1 MKLVRILFLIFII
14 GYYSK
19 ILFQV
24 LNNQATYDNLK
35 AFTISAIISMPSII
49 SSGLSFFAA
58 TFLQISFYLKK
69 GEAGE

>member
-1 MKLVRILFLIFII
+1 MKLVRILFLIFIN

-24 LNNQATYDNLK
+24 INNQATYDNLK
-35 AFTISAIISMPSII
+35 TFTIGAIIS
-49 SSGLSFFAA
+49 FFVA

>member
-24 LNNQATYDNLK
+24 LNNQTTYDNLK
-35 AFTISAIISMPSII
+35 AFTIGAII
-49 SSGLSFFAA
+49 SFFAA
-58 TFLQISFYLKK
+58 TFLQISFNLKK

>member
-35 AFTISAIISMPSII
+35 AFTII
-49 SSGLSFFAA
+49 SFFAA

>member
-1 MKLVRILFLIFII
+1 MKLVRILFLIFIS

-24 LNNQATYDNLK
+24 INNQATYDNLK
-35 AFTISAIISMPSII
+35 ALTIGAIIS
-49 SSGLSFFAA
+49 FFVA

>member
-1 MKLVRILFLIFII
+1 MKLVRILFLIFIS

-19 ILFQV
+19 VLFQV
-24 LNNQATYDNLK
+24 INDQATYDNLK
-35 AFTISAIISMPSII
+35 AFTIGAIIS
-49 SSGLSFFAA
+49 FFVA

>member
-1 MKLVRILFLIFII
+1 MKLVRILFLIFIS

-35 AFTISAIISMPSII
+35 AFTISAIIS
-49 SSGLSFFAA
+49 FFAA

>member
-1 MKLVRILFLIFII
+1 MKLVRILFLIFIS

-19 ILFQV
+19 TLFQV
-24 LNNQATYDNLK
+24 INNQATYDNLK
-35 AFTISAIISMPSII
+35 AFTIGAIIS
-49 SSGLSFFAA
+49 FFVA

>member
-19 ILFQV
+19 ILLQV
-24 LNNQATYDNLK
+24 INNQATYDNLK
-35 AFTISAIISMPSII
+35 SFTISVIIS
-49 SSGLSFFAA
+49 FFVA

>member
-1 MKLVRILFLIFII
+1 MKLVRILFLIFIN

-24 LNNQATYDNLK
+24 INNQATYDNLK
-35 AFTISAIISMPSII
+35 VFTIGAIIS
-49 SSGLSFFAA
+49 FFVA

>member
-35 AFTISAIISMPSII
+35 ALTISAII
-49 SSGLSFFAA
+49 SFFAA

>member
-1 MKLVRILFLIFII
+1 MKLVRILFLIFIS

-19 ILFQV
+19 VLFQV
-24 LNNQATYDNLK
+24 INDQATYDNLK
-35 AFTISAIISMPSII
+35 AFIIS
-49 SSGLSFFAA
+49 FFVA

>member
-1 MKLVRILFLIFII
+1 MKLVRILFLIFIS

-24 LNNQATYDNLK
+24 INNNLK
-35 AFTISAIISMPSII
+35 AFTIGAIIS
-49 SSGLSFFAA
+49 FFVA

>member
-1 MKLVRILFLIFII
+1 MKLVRILFLIFIS

-24 LNNQATYDNLK
+24 INNQATYDNLK
-35 AFTISAIISMPSII
+35 AFTIGAIIS
-49 SSGLSFFAA
+49 FFVV

>member
-1 MKLVRILFLIFII
+1 MKLVRILFLIFIS

-24 LNNQATYDNLK
+24 INNDNLK
-35 AFTISAIISMPSII
+35 AFTIGAIIS
-49 SSGLSFFAA
+49 FFVA

>member
-19 ILFQV
+19 VLFQV
-24 LNNQATYDNLK
+24 INNQATYDNLK
-35 AFTISAIISMPSII
+35 AFTIGAII
-49 SSGLSFFAA
+49 SFFAA
-58 TFLQISFYLKK
+58 TFLQLSFHLKK